1 MSYVNISAGLPQRGG
16 GRKTVLRCA
25 VGLEQTVYVLASQ
38 EFISELRARLC
49 VEPESV
55 YRRYG

>member
-1 MSYVNISAGLPQRGG
+1 MALGG
-16 GRKTVLRCA
+16 KTVLRCA

-38 EFISELRARLC
+38 VKNLFQKLRAKLC